1 MPYLD
6 RDSFIALLEQLGSDN
21 DREVLAAA
29 RELDARVRAAGVG
42 WTDLL
47 TPEGDDDDQDFGDDD
62 DYDDYED
69 DEDDAA
75 DGDRDDADLDGT
87 DRDDGDRDDAD
98 LDGPDLDG
106 ADPGDADSDVPAEPK
121 RRPGAASADSQDS
134 AELIDQLLG
143 EFDLSA
149 ETRQDLLDL
158 KQDIAAG
165 EFTAMDRRYL
175 DALRAR
181 LTKG

>member
-21 DREVLAAA
+21 DQDVLAAA

-47 TPEGDDDDQDFGDDD
+47 TPEGDDDDQDFGDDED
-62 DYDDYED
+62 DYDDYEGD
-69 DEDDAA
+69 DEDDDYEDEAA
-75 DGDRDDADLDGT
+75 DGDLGDADLS
-87 DRDDGDRDDAD
+87 
-98 LDGPDLDG
+98 
-106 ADPGDADSDVPAEPK
+106 DADSEMPAEPEPE
-121 RRPGAASADSQDS
+121 RRPDTAAADRQDS

-143 EFDLSA
+143 EFDLSD